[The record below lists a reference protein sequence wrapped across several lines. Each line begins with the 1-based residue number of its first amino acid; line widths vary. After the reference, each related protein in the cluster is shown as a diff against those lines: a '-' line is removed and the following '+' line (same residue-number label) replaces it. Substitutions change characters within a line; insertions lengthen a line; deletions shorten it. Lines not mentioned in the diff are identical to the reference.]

1 MMISVSAG
9 ADHVGCDAKQMLPVF
24 LVCLGVLGCKP
35 VPAQNPAPDAE
46 LVWSVTLENNAS
58 LGNTSSDFAA
68 SRRAVIA
75 GDRVVVILD
84 VGPLVFENGRPKSTY
99 RLLSLDLN
107 SGVVRNQQDIT
118 DYRMPD
124 LYATDDDHVIMGEFS
139 LTRLNSDLTSTTEVF
154 TEKGHGRTIQ
164 ISPDGSILA
173 HETTPG
179 TELLDSHNFLP
190 TGIRFAESVPTAVS
204 TDAVLTDNVHW
215 VGQYPHDASFVTL
228 TDKRGQHLLYHGR
241 CSGRPAFLT
250 HTKVLVTGCG
260 KLTILD
266 TSGQILKE
274 ASLQKGGDFAGAS
287 RDGMRFAIQ
296 ASDSSWGDPPRL
308 RSETFTIYD
317 TNTAVPL
324 AIVRSKVL
332 PERRSW
338 AALSRDG
345 RLFVTGSPARL
356 TLFRIP

>member
-1 MMISVSAG
+1 VDYDS
-9 ADHVGCDAKQMLPVF
+9 KQMLLIF
-24 LVCLGVLGCKP
+24 LVCLGGLGCKP
-35 VPAQNPAPDAE
+35 SPAQDAVPDAE
-46 LVWSVTLENNAS
+46 LVWSVPLENNAS

-68 SRRAVIA
+68 SRRAIVA
-75 GDRVVVILD
+75 GDRVVVIVD

-107 SGVVRNQQDIT
+107 SGVIRNRQEVT
-118 DYRMPD
+118 GYRIPD

-139 LTRLNSDLTSTTEVF
+139 LARLNSNLSSTSEVF
-154 TEKGHGRTIQ
+154 TEKGKGRTIQ
-164 ISPDGSILA
+164 ISPDGRTLA

-179 TELLDSHNFLP
+179 TELLDSHTFLP
-190 TGIRFAESVPTAVS
+190 TGILFAESVPTAVS

-215 VGQYPHDASFVTL
+215 VGQYPHDTSFVTL
-228 TDKRGQHLLYHGR
+228 TDKRGQHLLYHGQ

-250 HTKVLVTGCG
+250 DTKVLVTGCG
-260 KLTILD
+260 RLAILD

-274 ASLQKGGDFAGAS
+274 VSLQQKGGDFAGAS

-296 ASDSSWGDPPRL
+296 ASESSWGDPPSL

-317 TNTAVPL
+317 TNSAMRV

-338 AALSRDG
+338 AALSKDG
-345 RLFVTGSPARL
+345 RLFVTGTPARL
-356 TLFRIP
+356 TLFRIPSV